1 MSNPTIKFKRGSQSN
16 FASVGL
22 NTGEPAFITDQFNF
36 YIGLDGT
43 TSNNKY
49 FGSSRY
55 WTKETNDTGSGVNL
69 VEGLSNGSHY
79 ITLAAPV
86 SVGAAV
92 TYYFPATQ
100 GSANSV
106 LTNDGSGNLTW
117 GSGSANPIFTG
128 ISTFSDTTDSATY
141 NDGAVQIKGGL
152 GIVKNLNVGGNL
164 NITGVSTFIGTC
176 TFQGGTINL
185 GDSDTDD
192 IVVAGEFK
200 SNLVPSDD
208 NSYSIGASGKR
219 WKGANFAG
227 VGTFGAL
234 DVNGATNITG
244 KVEIYNDL
252 NVTGNVTVGGTS
264 YTISSTEVVIAS
276 RDILLGLS
284 TSSSPTDDTANHGG
298 VAIASTE
305 GTSLV
310 SLQVVGIN
318 TFPDTYK
325 QMMWVKGGTMGG
337 GTADAWLFNYGVG
350 IGSTQVPSGVYL
362 AVGGI
367 QATST
372 NLTVP
377 GHIKTGTI
385 KAADDQTNIT
395 LTSNTLTAFSGDIKV
410 GGNTIQASDGTDA
423 VELSGANVEVKG
435 DLQVTGNDI
444 KSGAGSTAITLSST
458 DVEVKGDL
466 QVTGN
471 DIKSSTGNTAITLS
485 DTSVTIAGDLYV
497 SGSTTQVNTTSLTV
511 EDNLIE
517 LAKINGSAPGSDLNV
532 DVGMLLHYY
541 DSAARLGAVYWDDS
555 AARLVLAARVTES
568 SGVLTVDSGYYA
580 DVEFKG
586 LYITDTAGTAD
597 PIITYTSIGGVTG
610 RHLQNVIIDG
620 GTF

>member
-1 MSNPTIKFKRGSQSN
+1 MANPTIKFKRGSQSN

-43 TSNNKY
+43 TANNKY
-49 FGSSRY
+49 FGSARY
-55 WTKETNDTGSGVNL
+55 WKKETNDTGSGVNL
-69 VEGLSNGSHY
+69 VEGLTNGGHY
-79 ITLAAPV
+79 ITLAAPA
-86 SVGAAV
+86 SVGAAI
-92 TYYFPATQ
+92 TYYFPANQ
-100 GSANSV
+100 GAANSV
-106 LTNDGSGNLTW
+106 LTNDGSGNLVW
-117 GSGSANPIFTG
+117 GSGSANPVFTG
-128 ISTFSDTTDSATY
+128 ISTFSDTTDSTSF

-152 GIVKNLNVGGNL
+152 GVVKNLNVGGNL
-164 NITGVSTFIGTC
+164 NVTGVSTFIGTC

-208 NSYSIGASGKR
+208 NSYSIGATGKR

-264 YTISSTEVVIAS
+264 YAIAS
-276 RDILLGLS
+276 TDVTIADKDILLGFS
-284 TSSSPTDDTANHGG
+284 TSVSPTDDTANHGG

-305 GTSLV
+305 GTPLV
-310 SLQVVGIN
+310 SLRVSGIN

-372 NLTVP
+372 SLTVP
-377 GHIKTGTI
+377 GHVKTGTI

-395 LTSNTLTAFSGDIKV
+395 LTSNTLTTFAGDIRV

-517 LAKINGSAPGSDLNV
+517 LAKINGSAPGADVNK
-532 DVGMLLHYY
+532 DVGLLLHYY
-541 DSAARLGAVYWDDS
+541 DTAARLGAVYWDDS

-568 SGVLTVDSGYYA
+568 SGVLTVDSGHYA

-597 PIITYTSIGGVTG
+597 PVIAYATIDGTPG